1 MPVKKLFSQPVSAP
15 ISADMTARPRIPSDL
30 LPLRDCE
37 ADGAL
42 FFMPARPA
50 TPAQRAA

>member
-1 MPVKKLFSQPVSAP
+1 VRKLSSQPMSAP
-15 ISADMTARPRIPSDL
+15 LVADVTARPRIPSDL